1 MANHA
6 KRRPVPKGIWI
17 GSAVTAAVAILVTVG
32 ILLVNNGVLD
42 AFMGLFSHSPSSL
55 VDSSTLPPVES
66 DASAQPEPEP
76 IVFHRPDKLSGV
88 RLTPGVDYLTSGKET
103 ADAVKAQLDA
113 AMTAAKD
120 WGFNTLLLPVTYKDK
135 ALFETEALET
145 YRLTG
150 TDSAAFDPVAYL
162 LSLSG
167 NIDAVWF
174 AFPIAEV
181 ASLAMT
187 VILFLRLYRKKIR
200 PLSRMPA
207 AE

>member
-76 IVFHRPDKLSGV
+76 EPIVLHRPDKLSGV
-88 RLTPGVDYLTSGKET
+88 RLTPGVDYLTSSKET

-150 TDSAAFDPVAYL
+150 TDGAAFDPVAYL
-162 LSLSG
+162 LEAARAENLYVYGVLDLSL
-167 NIDAVWF
+167 IH
-174 AFPIAEV
+174 I
-181 ASLAMT
+181 
-187 VILFLRLYRKKIR
+187 
-200 PLSRMPA
+200 
-207 AE
+207 